1 MRYALCQ
8 NVMSKSILLLTNAYP
23 DFPSSYRGIFI
34 KRIALQLQS
43 EGWKVSVVTPKIFR
57 ESEYF
62 EEEKGVRIFRFPF
75 FAGDRLLIEYSK
87 IPYLRM
93 ILYYITG
100 TLLTLYVTLKYRC
113 QLIHAHWAIPTG
125 LIGVLAGVL
134 LGKPLI
140 VTIHGSDLR
149 MAVTQGGFL
158 ERIFTYV
165 CQKAD
170 RLICV
175 SEGMRQ
181 KLESM
186 KIDMGKTTVL
196 PMGVDGSFFK
206 RDLQA
211 KRSLSKQNY
220 VILSNRNLQPI
231 YNISQLIKAIPMVLE
246 EDSNVKFW
254 IAGEGSEK
262 EDLRNKVDELGVGS
276 SVQFLGRI
284 PHEKMPDLLGDADI
298 YVSTST
304 TDGASVSLLEA
315 MASGAFPVVTDIPAN
330 REWIINGENGFLVPT
345 GNEVFLA
352 NKIIEA
358 LRRPELRA
366 TALERNRI
374 FVEEKGALG
383 DHVREVSNLYAICF
397 R

>member
-1 MRYALCQ
+1 MR
-8 NVMSKSILLLTNAYP
+8 KSILLLTNAYP
-23 DFPSSYRGIFI
+23 DFPSSYRGVFI
-34 KRIALQLQS
+34 KKVASLLKV
-43 EGWKVSVVTPKIFR
+43 EGWEVYVVTPKIYRKSDFL
-57 ESEYF
+57 EVQE
-62 EEEKGVRIFRFPF
+62 GVQVFRFPF
-75 FAGDRLLIEYSK
+75 FAGDRLLIEYEG
-87 IPYLRM
+87 IPYFRM
-93 ILYYITG
+93 IAYYMTG
-100 TLLTLYVTLKYRC
+100 ILLTLYVALRYRC

-125 LIGVLAGVL
+125 LIGVVVGAF

-181 KLESM
+181 NLESM
-186 KIDMGKTTVL
+186 EIDMTKTTVL
-196 PMGVDGSFFK
+196 PMGVDDSFFK
-206 RDLQA
+206 IDL
-211 KRSLSKQNY
+211 KEKQNLKERDPI
-220 VILSNRNLQPI
+220 ILSNRNLQPI
-231 YNISQLIKAIPMVLE
+231 YNVSQLIKAIPMVLE
-246 EDSNVKFW
+246 EDSNVEFW
-254 IAGEGSEK
+254 IAGEGSER
-262 EDLRNKVDELGVGS
+262 EDLRNKVDELGVSS
-276 SVQFLGRI
+276 SVRFLGRI
-284 PHEKMPDLLGDADI
+284 PHEKMPDFLGDADI

-330 REWIINGENGFLVPT
+330 REWIMDGENGFLVPT
-345 GNEVFLA
+345 GNEAFLA
-352 NKIIEA
+352 RKIVEA

-374 FVEEKGALG
+374 YVEEKGSLR
-383 DHVREVSNLYAICF
+383 DHVRQLSNLYAICS

>member
-1 MRYALCQ
+1 M
-8 NVMSKSILLLTNAYP
+8 TNAYP

-34 KRIALQLQS
+34 KKIALQLQS
-43 EGWKVSVVTPKIFR
+43 EGWGVSVVTPKIFG
-57 ESEYF
+57 ESRYF
-62 EEEKGVRIFRFPF
+62 EEEQGVRIFRFPF

-93 ILYYITG
+93 ILYYVTG
-100 TLLTLYVTLKYRC
+100 TLLTFYVTLKYRC
-113 QLIHAHWAIPTG
+113 HLIHSHWAIPTG
-125 LIGVLAGVL
+125 LIGVLARAL

-140 VTIHGSDLR
+140 VTVHGSDLR
-149 MAVTQGGFL
+149 MAVTQEGFL
-158 ERIFTYV
+158 KRIFTYV
-165 CQKAD
+165 CRRAD

-181 KLESM
+181 NLESM
-186 KIDMGKTTVL
+186 KIDMTKMTVL
-196 PMGVDGSFFK
+196 PMGVDDSFFK
-206 RDLQA
+206 MDLKERRNPK
-211 KRSLSKQNY
+211 KRNP

-231 YNISQLIKAIPMVLE
+231 YNVSQLIKAIPMVLE
-246 EDSNVKFW
+246 EDSSVKFW
-254 IAGEGSEK
+254 IAGEGREK
-262 EDLRNKVDELGVGS
+262 QDLRNKVEELGVSS

-284 PHEKMPDLLGDADI
+284 PHEKMPDLLGDTDI

-330 REWIINGENGFLVPT
+330 REWITDGKNGFLVPT

-374 FVEEKGALG
+374 FVEEKGALR
-383 DHVREVSNLYAICF
+383 DHVRQLSNLYAICF